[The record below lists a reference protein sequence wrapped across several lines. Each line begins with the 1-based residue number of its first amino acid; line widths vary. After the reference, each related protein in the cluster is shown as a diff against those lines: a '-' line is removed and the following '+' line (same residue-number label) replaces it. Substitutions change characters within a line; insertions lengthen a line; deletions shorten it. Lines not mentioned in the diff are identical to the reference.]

1 MVVKHVKI
9 KVIKM
14 EKQIHPLIAKYAGSI
29 DSKLNIKLSEEEIKE
44 QEQEFERIESLLTNC
59 DISRLHSILF
69 NQTEEK
75 MELTKQDK
83 KHIEE
88 RVQKLSFRIVDEAN
102 EYMLLYENTYYEE
115 VIKMCEEKI
124 ETIDALKELSRK
136 YSDK

>member
-1 MVVKHVKI
+1 
-9 KVIKM
+9 M
-14 EKQIHPLIAKYAGSI
+14 EKRKPLLFAKYAGSI
-29 DSKLNIKLSEEEIKE
+29 ANIITPNLSEEEMKI
-44 QEQEFERIESLLTNC
+44 QEQEFERIKSFMANHN
-59 DISRLHSILF
+59 IPRLHSILF

-88 RVQKLSFRIVDEAN
+88 QVQKLSFRIVDEAN
-102 EYMLLYENTYYEE
+102 EYMHLYEKTYYEE

>member
-1 MVVKHVKI
+1 MERQKH
-9 KVIKM
+9 
-14 EKQIHPLIAKYAGSI
+14 PFAKYAGSI
-29 DSKLNIKLSEEEIKE
+29 DSKLTLKLSEEEIKE

-88 RVQKLSFRIVDEAN
+88 RVRKLSFRIVEEAK
-102 EYMLLYENTYYEE
+102 EYMKLYERTYYEE
-115 VIKMCEEKI
+115 VIKMCQEKI
-124 ETIDALKELSRK
+124 DTIDALKELSIK
-136 YSDK
+136 YSEQ